1 MNPTIKI
8 KLDAGATMPRYAHP
22 TDVGA
27 DVTAL
32 RTWIVDAD
40 GTEHEIRTL
49 HDFLKLRTWTLA
61 HIAKLKIDTGVH
73 AQPPAGYYIELV
85 PNSRIAK
92 TPFQY
97 ANSIGIIDPTYTG
110 SMRVVLNVVNI
121 IITTDDIAQFLP
133 GKVVG
138 QLIVRKQHQATF
150 TQVDTL
156 EATERGSGGFGSTAK
171 LPLDSWH
178 PLPAESG
185 QQSILPPTAGQQTCL
200 ARNASD
206 ATQSTLSC
214 VDAMQLFNTNGN

>member
-32 RTWIVDAD
+32 HTWLVELD
-40 GTEHEIRTL
+40 GTEHELQTY
-49 HDFLKLRTWTLA
+49 DDCFE
-61 HIAKLKIDTGVH
+61 HIYGKCVNYAKLKIDTGVH

-92 TPFQY
+92 TQLSY

-110 SMRVVLNVVNI
+110 SMRVVLNVVNC
-121 IITTDDIAQFLP
+121 ITPDDLAQFLP

-138 QLIVRKQHQATF
+138 QLIIRKQHQATF

-156 EATERGSGGFGSTAK
+156 EATERGAGGFGSTAK

-178 PLPAESG
+178 PLPSEQPCIAQNAE
-185 QQSILPPTAGQQTCL
+185 
-200 ARNASD
+200 N
-206 ATQSTLSC
+206 ATQPSLSC
-214 VDAMQLFNTNGN
+214 TDAHQDLFNTNGN